1 MTKNA
6 EYILEII
13 NSSNSHLTAEQIYLR
28 LKKKNKTVV
37 QATVYNNLSALY
49 QKGLIR
55 KISVEGYPDRYDRTL
70 RHEYL
75 VCRKCGK
82 LSDIVLEDLTA
93 VLQKQVDI
101 PMLSYDLKINY
112 ICDECLKQE
121 INDKIEKG

>member
-55 KISVEGYPDRYDRTL
+55 KLSVEGYPDRYDRTL
-70 RHEYL
+70 RHEHL